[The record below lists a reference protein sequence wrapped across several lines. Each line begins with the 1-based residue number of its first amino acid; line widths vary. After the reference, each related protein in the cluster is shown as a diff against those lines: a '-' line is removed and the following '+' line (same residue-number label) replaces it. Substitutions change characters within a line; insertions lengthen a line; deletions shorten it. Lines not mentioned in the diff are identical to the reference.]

1 MAIVIIRRNQGK
13 FLKEKELAD
22 ISLTDNP
29 VVDRMLNQVMMRVNR
44 EGEQDG
50 SDSTE
55 GGHLY

>member
-1 MAIVIIRRNQGK
+1 MAIVIMRRNQGK
-13 FLKEKELAD
+13 FLKEKELVD

>member
-1 MAIVIIRRNQGK
+1 MAIVIMRRNQGRL
-13 FLKEKELAD
+13 LKEKELAD

-44 EGEQDG
+44 EGEPDG
-50 SDSTE
+50 ADSTE

>member
-1 MAIVIIRRNQGK
+1 MAIVIMRRNQGK

>member
-50 SDSTE
+50 SNGTE

>member
-1 MAIVIIRRNQGK
+1 MAIVVMRRNQGK
-13 FLKEKELAD
+13 PLEEKELAD

-29 VVDRMLNQVMMRVNR
+29 VVDRMLNQVMMRVSR

-50 SDSTE
+50 ADSTE